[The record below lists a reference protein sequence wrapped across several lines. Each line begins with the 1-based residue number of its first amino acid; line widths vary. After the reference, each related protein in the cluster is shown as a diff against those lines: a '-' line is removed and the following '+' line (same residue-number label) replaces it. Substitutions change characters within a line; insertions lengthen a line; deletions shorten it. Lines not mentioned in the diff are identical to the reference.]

1 MRKITAAICA
11 AALTVTMS
19 ISALAAPSIGQLIPI
34 APEVVSGTVEDGAEV
49 VVQNVTT
56 EEYES
61 QEVKGIVEDFNDDE
75 KIVTVEEV
83 LNAMMLLEAND
94 KFVDAETGE
103 TVYKTNKDN
112 DIDPLEYEALMP
124 FVDLVLKKDQVLS
137 YTSEGELIVKIR
149 AEVAKDLEQDDL
161 VILLIDPATGEIHFI
176 EVEEYDPETGDITAA
191 FPCLGPFT
199 ILTKG
204 ELPADFETYSWV
216 NETEVA
222 TEA

>member
-34 APEVVSGTVEDGAEV
+34 APELVSGTIEDGAEL

-61 QEVKGIVEDFNDDE
+61 QEVKDIVEDFNDDE

-83 LNAMMLLEAND
+83 LEALMLLEAND

-103 TVYKTNKDN
+103 IVYKTNKDN

-161 VILLIDPATGEIHFI
+161 IILLIDPATGEIHFI
-176 EVEEYDPETGDITAA
+176 EVEEYDPETGDITAT